1 MSEAQRN
8 FNFDKNKV
16 INKNDTDF
24 FKKLGSKIPP
34 HNIEAEISVLGA
46 MMLSKEGIS
55 KIVGIIS
62 EESFYLETHKIIFRS
77 MIAMDEAS
85 KNVDI
90 LTLADYL
97 RSTDNLSVVGG
108 AEYLAFLNNS
118 TPTAANIEQYSLI
131 VQEKFLKR
139 SLITIAGEVLNNA
152 YDETKD
158 AIEEIDKAE
167 QEIFHL
173 AEKRFIKGY
182 KNMKSLVMSTFTQIE
197 ELSSRDKSKLSGV
210 PTGITKLDNM
220 LGGFQKSDLVIIAA
234 RPSMGKTALAMTFA
248 RNAAMQF
255 NKPVAV
261 FSIEMASNQLVTRL
275 LSAEAKINQQKLRTG
290 HINNQEMKN
299 LIKACGS
306 LQEAPLFIDDTS
318 MLSIL
323 EFRAKC
329 RRLKTEHKIEMVI
342 VDYLQLMHAPKSD
355 NRERE
360 IAIISS
366 TLKQVAK
373 ELEIPVIAL
382 AQLNRSVDGRTDK
395 RPMLSDLRES
405 GSIEQ
410 DADVVMFVNR
420 PEVYGQKF
428 WDKENTMPTE
438 NTAEII
444 IGKQRNGPI
453 GDVKVTFLKDFAR
466 FENHIDSGEMPENL
480 SRNLDAYSKDEP
492 AF

>member
-8 FNFDKNKV
+8 YNFDRNSPL
-16 INKNDTDF
+16 IKNDTDF

-34 HNIEAEISVLGA
+34 HNAEAEISVLGA

-55 KIVGIIS
+55 KIVSIIT
-62 EESFYLETHKIIFRS
+62 EESFYLENHRIIFKSIIS
-77 MIAMDEAS
+77 MFNDQ

-90 LTLADYL
+90 VSLAEQL
-97 RSTDNLSVVGG
+97 RFTGNLSVIGG
-108 AEYLAFLNNS
+108 AEYLAMLNNS
-118 TPTAANIEQYSLI
+118 TPTAANIEQYALI
-131 VQEKFLKR
+131 IQEKFLKR
-139 SLITIAGEVLNNA
+139 SLILIAGEVLNNS
-152 YDETKD
+152 YDDTKD
-158 AIEEIDKAE
+158 AIEEIDRAE
-167 QEIFHL
+167 AEIFQL

-182 KNMKSLVMSTFTQIE
+182 KDMKSLVFSTFEQIE
-197 ELSSRDKSKLSGV
+197 KLSHRDKDSLSGV
-210 PTGITKLDNM
+210 PSGITKLDNM
-220 LGGFQKSDLVIIAA
+220 LGGFQNSDLIIIAA

-248 RNAAMQF
+248 RNAAMQYD
-255 NKPVAV
+255 KPVAV

-275 LSAEAKINQQKLRTG
+275 LSSEARINQQKLRTG
-290 HINNQEMKN
+290 HLNDFEKRN
-299 LIKACGS
+299 LIKVCDTLGK
-306 LQEAPLFIDDTS
+306 APLFIDDTS

-329 RRLKTEHKIEMVI
+329 RRLKTEHQISMVV

-355 NRERE
+355 SRERE

-428 WDKENTMPTE
+428 WDKEMTQATE

-453 GDVKVTFLKDFAR
+453 GDIRVTFLKDFAR
-466 FENHIDSGEMPENL
+466 FENHIDSSALPENL
-480 SRNLDAYSKDEP
+480 SKNLDTYSHDEP